1 MWGSQWYLWK
11 CFIKTEMLYN
21 YEALY
26 VFYNTQHGY
35 DTEDTLKIWYLACVC
50 VCGLTDLWKLN
61 LRMIFYINLIFYSKP
76 EGGVQVYKSEYKS
89 GYWLEFK
96 RQEKLGIGYKL
107 LNSLILET
115 SALSRSWVCHLN
127 NRNKGNQDT
136 LLLVFA
142 CLPVA
147 FWETR
152 TFFLD
157 YKGILT
163 GTKGRMGG
171 QS

>member
-76 EGGVQVYKSEYKS
+76 ECEYKS

-147 FWETR
+147 F
-152 TFFLD
+152 FLTIKA
-157 YKGILT
+157 YLL
-163 GTKGRMGG
+163 G
-171 QS
+171 QRAEWVVNLKYSE